1 MPSKTYTPAEKAHI
15 LARVSEIGAAAAAKE
30 AGASYQSVLRWVK
43 EGKDTV
49 KDGMEKIAALPGEM
63 VEKVNAEIAAKEE
76 EISNLEEDLKA
87 RKRELKEL
95 QKAKMRAE
103 KEKELLDAAEEKKKL
118 VEAVMNSGKSV
129 DEIMAFLNK

>member
-95 QKAKMRAE
+95 QKAKAKAE
-103 KEKELLDAAEEKKKL
+103 KQKEAFEKAEEKKRV
-118 VEAVMNSGKSV
+118 VEAVMKSEKSV
-129 DEIMAFLNK
+129 DEILSFLKK